1 MTNLKAVPKKSTDL
15 GGGNAAWGKRVADIS
30 RNPNLL
36 SQKPA
41 GYYAEALIKQ
51 AESVVELL
59 DGDSC
64 ANGPPWCRE
73 VLENVAGR
81 VGKQLAYICN
91 GISGVTGCD
100 KFRRLPKLSALMM
113 KLDPSLDLTAKLIK
127 DGIRNAGQAA
137 QDAAKEAAE
146 KATTAA
152 EAAEKATKAAAAEA
166 AEKATKA
173 AAAKA
178 AEKAAAK
185 AAAAAKGTLMTVAKG
200 AGTLGLG
207 IVVDQVVAPAI
218 APTTEQMGEG
228 ASDAVKTAASH
239 FGVDEHKAEVAGD
252 ISSETVS
259 GGTSMAL
266 SETIAAFIIYL
277 LTSLFTGVFAL
288 SIPAILIGGLWV
300 LITSFGCAAVVAV
313 GGAIM
318 EMN

>member
-146 KATTAA
+146 KAT
-152 EAAEKATKAAAAEA
+152 KAAAAEA

-252 ISSETVS
+252 IASETVS

>member
-1 MTNLKAVPKKSTDL
+1 
-15 GGGNAAWGKRVADIS
+15 
-30 RNPNLL
+30 LL

-51 AESVVELL
+51 AESAVELL

-146 KATTAA
+146 KATKAAAAEAAEKATKAAAA

-178 AEKAAAK
+178 AEKAAAEA

-228 ASDAVKTAASH
+228 ASDAVNSAASH

-252 ISSETVS
+252 IASETVS

-277 LTSLFTGVFAL
+277 LTGLFTGVFAL

-300 LITSFGCAAVVAV
+300 SSLPPSVAQLSLRWAAQ
-313 GGAIM
+313 
-318 EMN
+318 

>member
-100 KFRRLPKLSALMM
+100 KFRRLPKLPALMM

-137 QDAAKEAAE
+137 QDAAK
-146 KATTAA
+146 

-252 ISSETVS
+252 IASETVS

>member
-1 MTNLKAVPKKSTDL
+1 M
-15 GGGNAAWGKRVADIS
+15 
-30 RNPNLL
+30 
-36 SQKPA
+36 
-41 GYYAEALIKQ
+41 
-51 AESVVELL
+51 
-59 DGDSC
+59 
-64 ANGPPWCRE
+64 
-73 VLENVAGR
+73 AGR

-137 QDAAKEAAE
+137 QDAAK
-146 KATTAA
+146 

-252 ISSETVS
+252 IASETVS

>member
-1 MTNLKAVPKKSTDL
+1 M
-15 GGGNAAWGKRVADIS
+15 
-30 RNPNLL
+30 L

-51 AESVVELL
+51 AESAVELL

-146 KATTAA
+146 KAT
-152 EAAEKATKAAAAEA
+152 KAAAAEA

-178 AEKAAAK
+178 AEKAAAEA

-228 ASDAVKTAASH
+228 ASDAVNSAASH

-252 ISSETVS
+252 IASETVS

-277 LTSLFTGVFAL
+277 LTGLFTGVFAL

-300 LITSFGCAAVVAV
+300 SSLPPSVAQLSLRWAAQ
-313 GGAIM
+313 
-318 EMN
+318 